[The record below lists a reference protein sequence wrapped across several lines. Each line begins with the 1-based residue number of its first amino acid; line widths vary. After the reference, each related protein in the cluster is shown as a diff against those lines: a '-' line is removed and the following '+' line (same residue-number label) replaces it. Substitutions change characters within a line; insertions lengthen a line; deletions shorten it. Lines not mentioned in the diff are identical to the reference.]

1 MSIQQQASGISPALL
16 IDRRSRARTH
26 RAPGAFRRFA
36 SAACSLLASF
46 CVASSAAQAA
56 GLSAGDVIV
65 AVNGIR
71 TGAGGLD
78 AAVGRLR
85 PGDSVELHVFRRDEL
100 HVMRARLSS
109 PASDTCNLRV
119 EPEVAVRL
127 RRRWLGA

>member
-56 GLSAGDVIV
+56 DLVVPAYFYPSGS
-65 AVNGIR
+65 
-71 TGAGGLD
+71 GATAWKTLASN
-78 AAVGRLR
+78 AASVRVG
-85 PGDSVELHVFRRDEL
+85 
-100 HVMRARLSS
+100 
-109 PASDTCNLRV
+109 
-119 EPEVAVRL
+119 
-127 RRRWLGA
+127 